1 MAFRFR
7 LAKVLGLREH
17 AEQDAARELAR
28 RQGLVNACRLE
39 LDRMARSREE
49 LLARR
54 DSLQQ
59 GRVLP
64 PLLGENRYQLIV
76 LERAT
81 DLTERKLAGLEREA
95 EAARRELMERSKE
108 RRLLEKLRDRRR
120 EEYELEERRRELREQ
135 DARPQPR
142 HGMAIAM
149 QKR

>member
-7 LAKVLGLREH
+7 LAKVLGLRER
-17 AEQDAARELAR
+17 AEEDAARELAR
-28 RQGLVNACRLE
+28 RQSLVNACNNE
-39 LDRMARSREE
+39 LAAMARSREE

-54 DSLQQ
+54 DSLQV

-81 DLTERKLAGLEREA
+81 ALAERRLKGLERDA
-95 EAARRELMERSKE
+95 EVARMALLERSKE

-120 EEYELEERRRELREQ
+120 EE
-135 DARPQPR
+135 
-142 HGMAIAM
+142 
-149 QKR
+149 